1 MNETIIAVGN
11 GGYNL
16 ASDIIAAGLFQNARL
31 LVCDTNDKD
40 LEKNSANA
48 TETFILENYAETQ
61 SPVMLRLLRT

>member
-16 ASDIIAAGLFQNARL
+16 AADLISAGLFPEARL
-31 LVCDTNDKD
+31 IICDTNEKD

-48 TETFILENYAETQ
+48 TAHTAYQTQ
-61 SPVMLRLLRT
+61 